1 MGAVITENSS
11 VACSHSGAVS
21 LRAGQSKLTVN
32 GGKVLVQGDLDGAT
46 ISSSCTTVTDPNTST
61 LKCATIAL
69 VNPGGVAEK
78 LKVEGKGVL
87 LESIKGK
94 TSGTVGGTPQDWSV
108 QSAGQTKLNTE

>member
-11 VACSHSGAVS
+11 VACKHSGAVS

-32 GGKVLVQGDLDGAT
+32 GGKALVDGDLNGAA
-46 ISSSCTTVTDPNTST
+46 ISSTCTTQPDPNTST
-61 LKCATIAL
+61 LKCATIL
-69 VNPGGVAEK
+69 TVEGGVAGK

-94 TSGTVGGTPQDWSV
+94 TSGTVGGTQQEWSV